1 MNNGINQPPCPSGR
15 YWRVEAG
22 DTFYSIARAVDTTVD
37 ELARANPGVDP
48 NNLQIGQLLC
58 LPEEFP
64 PCASGVYWE
73 VSPGDTLYSIA
84 QTVGTTVEVLL
95 ELNPGIDPFD
105 LQVRQKIC
113 LP

>member
-1 MNNGINQPPCPSGR
+1 M
-15 YWRVEAG
+15 EAG
-22 DTFYSIARAVDTTVD
+22 DTFYSIASALDIPVD
-37 ELARANPGVDP
+37 ELIRANPGVDP
-48 NNLQIGQLLC
+48 LNLQIGQLLC

-64 PCASGVYWE
+64 PCPSGVYWE

-84 QTVGTTVEVLL
+84 QSVGTTVETLL
-95 ELNPGIDPFD
+95 ELNPGIDPFN